1 MLETAELLRQHR
13 KFVLTTHISSDGD
26 GVGSQLAL
34 ARTLRSLGAEVKIIN
49 PTRVP
54 YNLKFLFK
62 YPNEITTPGNRNN
75 AINHFAGALTIVVDM
90 GAFNRLGP
98 ILGYAEKSEGLLV
111 IDHHRMERQPGVHY
125 FIDEKACATGE
136 IVARIVEELGVPFSA
151 EIAEPLYV
159 AIHTDTGGFRYP
171 GTTGD
176 THRLLARLL
185 DSGGVDPQEIYTS
198 LYERLSLRR
207 IHLTAEIL
215 ATMEIS
221 KGGKVA
227 WMVMK
232 DSMLKKLNAR
242 IEDAEDMVNYTM
254 KLDGVVAGFFFKELI
269 TGKTKVSCRSRG
281 DFAVD
286 DFVKPLGGGGHMHAA
301 GVRLDEGLDE
311 VVELIISKALAQL
324 EGD

>member
-1 MLETAELLRQHR
+1 MLETVDLLRLHR

-26 GVGSQLAL
+26 GIGSQLAL
-34 ARTLRSLGAEVKIIN
+34 ARSLQALGAEVRIIN
-49 PTRVP
+49 PTKIP

-62 YPNEITTPGNRNN
+62 YPNEITTPRNKKDTEG
-75 AINHFAGALTIVVDM
+75 HFAGALTIVVDM

-98 ILGYAEKSEGLLV
+98 ILKYAEKSEGLLV
-111 IDHHRMERQPGVHY
+111 IDHHRMDRQPGVHY
-125 FIDEKACATGE
+125 LLDEEACATGE
-136 IVARIVEELGVPFSA
+136 IVARIIKRLGLDFSTELA
-151 EIAEPLYV
+151 IPLYV

-171 GTTGD
+171 GTTAE
-176 THRLLARLL
+176 THRLVALL
-185 DSGGVDPQEIYTS
+185 LESGGVDPQEIYTN

-215 ATMEIS
+215 STMKLS
-221 KGGKVA
+221 RGGKVA
-227 WMVMK
+227 WIVMK
-232 DSMLKKLNAR
+232 DSMLKKLNAG

-254 KLDGVVAGFFFKELI
+254 QIDGVVAGFFFKELI

-286 DFVKPLGGGGHMHAA
+286 EFVKNMGGGGHMHAA

-311 VVELIISKALAQL
+311 SVEMVVSRAVDLL
-324 EGD
+324 EGE